1 MTALTKRLTECKD
14 LRWTKHIDTITAR
27 ANSKLG
33 FIKRN
38 ININNRTVKDQAYKS
53 LVRPILEYSQSVWDP
68 YTTSDIQQ
76 LEFVQ
81 RRAARFTM
89 SRYRRTSSVGAMLE
103 ELNWE
108 PLASRRRTA
117 RLVL

>member
-1 MTALTKRLTECKD
+1 M
-14 LRWTKHIDTITAR
+14 RWTKHIDTITAK

-68 YTTSDIQQ
+68 YTATDIQQ
-76 LEFVQ
+76 LESVQ
-81 RRAARFTM
+81 SQEARFTV
-89 SRYRRTSSVGAMLE
+89 SKYRRTSSVGAMLE
-103 ELNWE
+103 ELNCE
-108 PLASRRRTA
+108 PLASRRHTA
-117 RLVL
+117 RLVLFHKIRH